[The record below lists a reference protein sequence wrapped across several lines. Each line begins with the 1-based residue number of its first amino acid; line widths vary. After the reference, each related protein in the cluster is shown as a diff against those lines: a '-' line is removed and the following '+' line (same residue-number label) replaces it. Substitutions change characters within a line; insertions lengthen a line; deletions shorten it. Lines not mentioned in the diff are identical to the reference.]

1 MFVQATT
8 PRPLFDHLRNPRY
21 LHIHTLAK
29 AGVSE
34 GTVRFSGTTDPEFGK
49 GDGVFIEPLNTYPI
63 KGEDGFEVLEYAL
76 PFWRLFQRPD
86 NFEEAIH
93 DGSVV
98 ASADVSVVR
107 YCTGGFGVVCK
118 SAFRAS
124 PREYQEHTIAFK
136 MIFPATGG
144 GIIRLADCLFDISN
158 QDFDPWA
165 PDPTKRLGPGPS
177 KDLELQISYNRTHKL
192 SSSAIEDR
200 RASRVAAA
208 EASMARSG
216 TLPATGNRPA
226 LPPKR

>member
-29 AGVSE
+29 AGVSD
-34 GTVRFSGTTDPEFGK
+34 GMVRFSGTTDPEFGK
-49 GDGVFIEPLNTYPI
+49 GDGVIIEPLNTYPI
-63 KGEDGFEVLEYAL
+63 EGEDGFEVLEHVL

-86 NFEEAIH
+86 NFEEAVH
-93 DGSVV
+93 DGEVV
-98 ASADVSVVR
+98 ASADISIVR
-107 YCTGGFGVVCK
+107 YCTAGFGVVCK

-124 PREYQEHTIAFK
+124 PREYQEHTVAFK

-158 QDFDPWA
+158 ASFDPWA
-165 PDPTKRLGPGPS
+165 PDPTKQLGPGPI
-177 KDLELQISYNRTHKL
+177 KDEDLQISYGRTHKL
-192 SSSAIEDR
+192 GSASIDSR
-200 RASRVAAA
+200 RDARVAAA
-208 EASMARSG
+208 EASMARGG
-216 TLPATGNRPA
+216 TLPAAGDPLA